1 MGSWAQSQPPDVG
14 GPSVHKTLPT
24 VTVSERAEAPEGK
37 DTLRATQTGIGKGTQ
52 ALRDIPQS
60 ITVVTEKLI
69 NDRNLDTVKDVLRNT
84 AGVTF
89 QAAEGGE
96 EDIRLRGFSLA
107 ATGDIF
113 LDGMRD
119 PAFYDRDTF
128 NNDRIE
134 LLRGSASM
142 LFGRG
147 STGGAVNQVSKVPRQ
162 IDAHEFST
170 TVGNHAYRRFTG
182 DFNLRTGEESALRI
196 NAMKTDANNNGA
208 GSSIDKRGLALAW
221 RGGIGTADEIQAM
234 LYDLQNN
241 NGIHYGLPWIRPN
254 ASDTSAANTI
264 IRGLSPTAYYGLASD
279 GNDGRARTLTLSHLH
294 RFSADTQLRTQVR
307 KGLFNR
313 DQRASAIRFA
323 GTTGAV
329 TNPAPVDLTNFGPST
344 VFTRGTNLKIQDF
357 NGVYAQSDFSS
368 KFKALGFGHEVQAGV
383 DFSRETKAVFA
394 ARSAAQGGVTLV
406 KPPTTAGT
414 PDDGASVD
422 EGSRVLRRSSDFV
435 ARTWGVYAQDLL
447 QVAEHWKLLG
457 GLRHDRMHGN
467 FNTFAIPNNAPGPVT
482 TTALRQVVSV
492 TSGRAGVLFQP
503 NVLDSYHFSW
513 GNSFNTSADTFSL
526 NALSANTPPEK
537 SENFELGAK
546 LDSADRR
553 FTTRLA
559 LFHSTKTNER
569 NTDTDTAATR
579 LLLSGKRHT
588 AGAEIDLSGR
598 LTPRWEIF
606 GSYAWMPIANVDRA
620 ASTATTVGNRVG
632 DRPGLTP
639 RHSGTVWNTYQL
651 TPQWR
656 VGAGVNFRSRQAPAD
671 VTAPAW
677 QAPGFVTADVLVEY
691 IINTQF
697 TLKAN
702 VSNITNKLYA
712 ESLYRG
718 HYIPGA
724 GRLAQ
729 LTLVAGF

>member
-1 MGSWAQSQPPDVG
+1 MGSWAQTQPANMG
-14 GPSVHKTLPT
+14 GPSAHKTLPT

-69 NDRNLDTVKDVLRNT
+69 NDRNLDTVKDVLRST

-147 STGGAVNQVSKVPRQ
+147 STGGAVNQVSKVPRY
-162 IDAHEFST
+162 IDAHEIST

-264 IRGLSPTAYYGLASD
+264 IRGLPPTAYFGLASD

-329 TNPAPVDLTNFGPST
+329 TNPAPVDLTHFGPST

-368 KFKALGFGHEVQAGV
+368 KFKALGIGHEVQAGV

-406 KPPTTAGT
+406 KPPATAGT

-503 NVLDSYHFSW
+503 NALDSYHFSW

-526 NALSANTPPEK
+526 NARSANTPPEK

-579 LLLSGKRHT
+579 LLLSGRRHT

-606 GSYAWMPIANVDRA
+606 GSYAWMPIANVDKA